1 MKRKII
7 LVFTIFVVLNLFLG
21 CSNPSSLS
29 TSSISK
35 EKTYKVESGVITYST
50 YRTACNRAS
59 NWTEPNYSKIASIRN
74 YCMNNTISDHTVE
87 TGVTINEIKEF
98 LLSHGF
104 SKLETENAIKFI
116 KENGNDIAFFEYRYG
131 NDKVVWIYVTE

>member
-7 LVFTIFVVLNLFLG
+7 LIFTIFVVLNLFLG

-50 YRTACNRAS
+50 YQTAWNRIL
-59 NWTEPNYSKIASIRN
+59 NWTEPSYVKIESIRN
-74 YCMNNTISDHTVE
+74 YCMSNTISDHTIE
-87 TGVTINEIKEF
+87 TDVTLNEIKEF
-98 LLSHGF
+98 MLSHGF
-104 SKLETENAIKFI
+104 SKRQTENEIKLI
-116 KENGNDIAFFEYRYG
+116 KEIGNDIGFFEYRYG
-131 NDKVVWIYVTE
+131 KDKAVWMYVTE